1 MPMAKAQSFFRYFPV
16 SERDLKWGFHVT
28 TAGEARI
35 PPHSP
40 YPPCTHPKDYDF
52 NWANGRA
59 LHDFAI
65 VYLSGGRGWFESKHT
80 PRQRVESGNVIMLF
94 PGIWHRYMPDQK
106 TGWTE
111 HWVCFNGETPR
122 RLAKNGFFS
131 PEHPVLKISR
141 EALFLGLFTDVIDAI
156 KGSQPA
162 LQQVM
167 ASATGYLLSQLYSA
181 EQSGSA
187 GETNVGT
194 AIHEAIRRMNGQIGA
209 ELDLKALARE
219 LKVSYTW
226 FRRSFLQHT
235 GLSPHQYHLQ
245 LRIARARTLLSEST
259 LNVQQTAYQS
269 GFESEQYFCRLFKN
283 KTGLTPGQW
292 REQSRPASKAG
303 AISGTYGAPS

>member
-1 MPMAKAQSFFRYFPV
+1 MPATKAQHFFRYFPV
-16 SERDLKWGFHVT
+16 SDRDLKWGFHVT

-35 PPHSP
+35 PPNTP
-40 YPPCTHPKDYDF
+40 YPPCEHPKDYAF

-59 LHDFAI
+59 LHDFAL
-65 VYLSGGRGWFESKHT
+65 VYLSGGRGWFESEHT

-94 PGIWHRYMPDQK
+94 PGVWHRYRPDQK

-111 HWVCFNGETPR
+111 HWVGFDGETPL
-122 RLAKNGFFS
+122 RLVKNGFFS
-131 PEHPVLKISR
+131 PEKPVLKINR
-141 EALFLGLFTDVIDAI
+141 EDLFLKIFADIIDSI
-156 KGSQPA
+156 KGNQPA

-167 ASATGYLLSQLYSA
+167 ASAASSLLAQLYSA
-181 EQSGSA
+181 EQA
-187 GETNVGT
+187 GTVGQTNVGT
-194 AIHEAIRRMNGQIGA
+194 AIHEALRLMNGQLA
-209 ELDLKALARE
+209 TELDLKKLAGE

-245 LRIARARTLLSEST
+245 LRIARARSLLTDST
-259 LNVQQTAYQS
+259 LTIQQTAYQA

-292 REQSRPASKAG
+292 REQTRPVNK
-303 AISGTYGAPS
+303 SGTLSS